1 MGGKKEDLS
10 EWVKALD
17 GLVMLCEWELALA
30 KDLRERAVSLL
41 EERGEGPP
49 ENGRISRPD
58 D

>member
-10 EWVKALD
+10 EWIKGLD

-41 EERGEGPP
+41 EERGEGPL
-49 ENGRISRPD
+49 ENGRVGHPGD
-58 D
+58 